1 MENRGANE
9 FRAAP
14 SELAASAFRFD
25 QSERAASGAFFALGL
40 EPNGAPEVI
49 RTQNAQ
55 NLTRKNA
62 KIIKEKWTVNPLVT

>member
-40 EPNGAPEVI
+40 EPKGAPEVI
-49 RTQNAQ
+49 RT
-55 NLTRKNA
+55 LRMRK
-62 KIIKEKWTVNPLVT
+62 I